1 MKKQRKS
8 ISIKLLLPILICF
21 FMFGTAIIGSINFL
35 TIYTSTEAF
44 RRELGEK
51 EILVRDILDEQ
62 VKIQE
67 KKIRWFSAFAGFFP
81 PPYSPAIQDQFDA
94 LADALELDGLII
106 IDPDGNILIK
116 SGTGETSGQD
126 YVRTIA
132 GYTEDRESVT
142 RIFSLG
148 NVMEIISAVPVLYE
162 GTVAGYGIMEY
173 SLQSPGFLKKL
184 KNSTQ
189 CEIDVYQ
196 GTVRRGGTAETA
208 ANLPQADA
216 VSGASEFNTDSS
228 STVNQIAETVLG
240 LGENYVGQYD
250 FRGEEYYALHF
261 PLRDSSGS
269 KIGILSMGLPIS
281 SVYETVTVLNR
292 VIIPLLIGGII
303 LLFAVFVFLFR
314 SIVISPLT
322 ITAEAANNLASREA
336 DFTYQIPIDRNDEIG
351 LIISNINTFIA
362 SLRVLIIQLKEAQ
375 SALQSIGQN
384 LGSHSE
390 ESVKANSK
398 IISMALD
405 IREQT
410 EHQTLSLTRTN
421 EVLNNAAQGIV
432 NLNTLIQNQGASIAQ
447 SSSSIEDMI
456 GTINS
461 VTQNILKMKGQFS
474 ELVAVAGSGKQKQ
487 EAVDAKIR
495 QILTQSERLTG
506 ANTTIAKIASQTNLL
521 AMNAAIEAAHAGS
534 AGAGFSVVADEIRA
548 LAENAREQSG
558 SIKTEL
564 SAITKS
570 IYDTVASSAESQ
582 EAFKLVAEQINTTD
596 GFILEID
603 RAMDTQR
610 NASGQILEVLAAM
623 NASAAEVQSTSI
635 NLTSNMEQVKAEM
648 DQLTGIVTAI
658 RQGILGMG
666 DNAQEVNRA
675 AESVLDL
682 AKNTHENIQIMEK
695 TIGSFKV

>member
-1 MKKQRKS
+1 
-8 ISIKLLLPILICF
+8 
-21 FMFGTAIIGSINFL
+21 MFGTAIIGAINFL

-62 VKIQE
+62 IKIQE
-67 KKIRWFSAFAGFFP
+67 KKIRWFSAFAAFFP
-81 PPYSPAIQDQFDA
+81 PPYSPAMEDQFDA
-94 LADALELDGLII
+94 LAGALEVDGLII

-132 GYTEDRESVT
+132 GYTEDRENIT

-148 NVMEIISAVPVLYE
+148 SVMEIISAVPILYE
-162 GTVAGYGIMEY
+162 GTVAGYGILEY
-173 SLQSPGFLKKL
+173 SLQSPGFLKRL
-184 KNSTQ
+184 KTSTQ
-189 CEIDVYQ
+189 SEIDIYQ
-196 GTVRRGGTAETA
+196 GTIRRGGTAETVSG
-208 ANLPQADA
+208 QADA

-240 LGENYVGQYD
+240 MGENYVGQYN
-250 FRGEEYYALHF
+250 FRGEAYYALHF
-261 PLRDSSGS
+261 PLEDSSGS

-281 SVYETVTVLNR
+281 SVYERVTVLNQ

-303 LLFAVFVFLFR
+303 LLFAVFVLLFR

-351 LIISNINTFIA
+351 LIISNINAFIA

-461 VTQNILKMKGQFS
+461 VTQNVVKMKGQFS
-474 ELVAVAGSGKQKQ
+474 ELVSVSGSGKQKQ

-495 QILTQSERLTG
+495 QILTESERLTG
-506 ANTTIAKIASQTNLL
+506 ANTMIAKIASQTNLL

-534 AGAGFSVVADEIRA
+534 AGAGFSVVANEIRT
-548 LAENAREQSG
+548 LAENAREQSL

-582 EAFKLVAEQINTTD
+582 EAFRLVAEQINTTD

-603 RAMDTQR
+603 KAMDTQR
-610 NASGQILEVLAAM
+610 NASSQILEVLAAM
-623 NASAAEVQSTSI
+623 NTAAAEVQSTSI